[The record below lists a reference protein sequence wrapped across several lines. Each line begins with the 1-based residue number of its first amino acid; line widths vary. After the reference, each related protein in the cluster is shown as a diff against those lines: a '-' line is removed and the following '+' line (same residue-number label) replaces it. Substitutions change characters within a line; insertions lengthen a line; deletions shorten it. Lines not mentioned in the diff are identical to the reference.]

1 MNRTKILAVTALA
14 LSVSGVGA
22 VIANAQDNA
31 EPSPP
36 PAAEGQVTKVDMRD
50 DHDGKR
56 KRGHGRNMRGGEM
69 LRDVF
74 EAADADSDGA
84 VTAEEVEAYRNA
96 LVAEVDAS
104 GDGALSIEEFDTLYR
119 SFTRSRMVDAF
130 QRLDADGDGQ
140 IAPEEM
146 ERRVARFVERLD
158 RDGDGTLTLQRRGGR
173 AAPQE

>member
-1 MNRTKILAVTALA
+1 MNRMKILAATAVA

-22 VIANAQDNA
+22 VIANAQNSAD
-31 EPSPP
+31 PKPR
-36 PAAEGQVTKVDMRD
+36 PAAEAKVTKADMRD
-50 DHDGKR
+50 DRDGKD
-56 KRGHGRNMRGGEM
+56 KRSRGGGMRGSEM

-74 EAADADSDGA
+74 DAADANSDGA
-84 VTAEEVEAYRNA
+84 VTADEIETYRNA
-96 LVAEVDAS
+96 LVTEVDAS

-146 ERRVARFVERLD
+146 ERRVARLVERLD
-158 RDGDGTLTLQRRGGR
+158 RDGDGTLTLQRRGQV
-173 AAPQE
+173 APQE